1 MKLKKFKLFFSITL
15 HATEKYIVLSKINIA
30 DIINFSYAIYFINYI
45 NSHPNTLPS
54 FFALINL
61 VFILSLETFL
71 IFYRKNLKI
80 HEMIHSYRL
89 RYFHFYQKIKG
100 KEKDNSFISN
110 IREKLKEN
118 VITSDNKILSFFSRE
133 FLLILSV
140 PSVSNLIKLMV
151 LLKISILKSKI
162 KFLIF

>member
-1 MKLKKFKLFFSITL
+1 
-15 HATEKYIVLSKINIA
+15 
-30 DIINFSYAIYFINYI
+30 
-45 NSHPNTLPS
+45 
-54 FFALINL
+54 
-61 VFILSLETFL
+61 
-71 IFYRKNLKI
+71 
-80 HEMIHSYRL
+80 MIHSYRL